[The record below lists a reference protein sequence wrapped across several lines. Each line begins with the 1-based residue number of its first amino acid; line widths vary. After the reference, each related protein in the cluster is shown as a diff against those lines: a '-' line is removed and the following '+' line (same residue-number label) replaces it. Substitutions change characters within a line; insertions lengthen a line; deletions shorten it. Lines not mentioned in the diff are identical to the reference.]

1 MEIIIVTGMSGS
13 GKSTALNILED
24 LGYYAMDNLPPKL
37 MVDFIELSKSS
48 KQAIEKVAI
57 VTDIRGGILFD
68 SLISQIEYLSYLNVD
83 AKLLFLDADDDTL
96 VKRYKE
102 LRRPHPLS
110 KNGSIERGIKK
121 EREIL
126 EPIKEKADLYIDTS
140 NMNIWEFR
148 KRLTQYINGRDSEKM
163 IVNITSFGYKHGI
176 LKEAD
181 IVMDVRFIPNPFYIS
196 ELKNK
201 TGLDRE
207 VKDFVFSFDITK
219 KFIDDFSNLIIGLIP
234 ESKRQGKQDITIGI
248 GCTGGRHRS
257 VVITEELARIFSM
270 DENIV
275 NVFHRDEALWN

>member
-234 ESKRQGKQDITIGI
+234 EYKRQGKQDITIGI

-257 VVITEELARIFSM
+257 VVITEELAMIFSM

>member
-234 ESKRQGKQDITIGI
+234 EYKRQGKQDITIGI